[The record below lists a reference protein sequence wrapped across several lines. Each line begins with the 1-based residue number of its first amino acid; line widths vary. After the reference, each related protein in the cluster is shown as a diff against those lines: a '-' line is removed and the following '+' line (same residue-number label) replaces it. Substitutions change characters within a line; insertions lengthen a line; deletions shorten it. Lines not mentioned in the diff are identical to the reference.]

1 MVLLKWYLILN
12 WEKDEN
18 KIKRGRDWPILNHVG
33 TFYDS
38 PSLTLFVSYYLF
50 LNSIHSLTVQSHS
63 LSLTFS
69 HTIQYLSVFYLSPL
83 LFITQ
88 KHFLHFTF
96 SLSFARFYVCN
107 MWAKRSLSFNR
118 FSEDFF
124 NIFYDAM
131 KRTFRLAENSAQNK
145 KQKEEEKCPIFR
157 KCSNDIYRWSSYWPR
172 DWDFKLNSAQLA
184 IISSDS
190 GPNLVK
196 KF

>member
-1 MVLLKWYLILN
+1 MKLYLILN

-18 KIKRGRDWPILNHVG
+18 KIKRGRDWPILKHVG

-69 HTIQYLSVFYLSPL
+69 HTIQYLSFFYLSSL

-96 SLSFARFYVCN
+96 SLSFAFFTFATCEQKGVCPSIGSLKTFLTSFT
-107 MWAKRSLSFNR
+107 MQWSEPFALPKIRLKTRSKKKKKSVR
-118 FSEDFF
+118 FSE
-124 NIFYDAM
+124 NV
-131 KRTFRLAENSAQNK
+131 RTTFIGGLPTDLGIE
-145 KQKEEEKCPIFR
+145 I
-157 KCSNDIYRWSSYWPR
+157 SN
-172 DWDFKLNSAQLA
+172 
-184 IISSDS
+184 
-190 GPNLVK
+190 
-196 KF
+196 